1 MTLTK
6 TDLRA
11 AVKAFKEANATTYRR
26 QQLYAGQR
34 SSLYQLVVDDI
45 NASKKGNK
53 VSRRRCNQK
62 SLSQVP
68 AFSAPIDFTQETSRV
83 PFLWECKMHRIEDS
97 SFVNAVGYNAEH
109 RVLKLLL
116 NETYLYAY
124 QDVPESA
131 FNAFLTVPSAGSYF
145 NRFTKNYAGVRLA

>member
-11 AVKAFKEANATTYRR
+11 AVKAFKQANTKLNRR
-26 QQLYAGQR
+26 QELYARQR

-45 NASKKGNK
+45 NVSKEGNK
-53 VSRRRCNQK
+53 VSRRRRNQK
-62 SLSQVP
+62 SLSQLP
-68 AFSAPIDFTQETSRV
+68 TFSAPIDFTQETSRV
-83 PFLWECKMHRIEDS
+83 PFLWECKMHKIKDS

-109 RVLKLLL
+109 RVLKVLL
-116 NETYLYAY
+116 NDVYLYSY

-131 FNAFLTVPSAGSYF
+131 FNAFLTVPSAG
-145 NRFTKNYAGVRLA
+145 R